1 MALSSG
7 GAVIFFGKNPPGR
20 DQCIPFPASSF
31 PLFLLYSIAYYYH
44 TLRRGFNMPTALSF
58 ETRKSAFVI
67 ALVLVPIVIL
77 FLTLAVA
84 LACSEYWSS
93 RPSGSCFPRLCGL
106 SRKHKEN
113 KESYSEPASSSTT
126 GTPRVSTTPF
136 EYGGPVVER
145 EDV

>member
-1 MALSSG
+1 MQLAFLERTPQDG
-7 GAVIFFGKNPPGR
+7 TNAF
-20 DQCIPFPASSF
+20 PFLHL
-31 PLFLLYSIAYYYH
+31 LFLFSSYAPLRTTTI

-58 ETRKSAFVI
+58 ETKKSAFVI

-93 RPSGSCFPRLCGL
+93 RPSGSCFPRLCGS

-126 GTPRVSTTPF
+126 GTPRVSTTPSK
-136 EYGGPVVER
+136 YGGPVVKR